1 MRRIIRFVKAL
12 WKYILY
18 GDRVSFNQYVD
29 RMKVCSECLMFRNDN
44 WTCGKCGCYIDKKAK
59 MTTESCPENKWG

>member
-29 RMKVCSECLMFRNDN
+29 RMKVCSECPMFRNDN

-59 MTTESCPENKWG
+59 MTTESCPDNKWR